1 MMAQQKDYQSSSS
14 ADEKSSSPMKMTDSV
29 SPSHGSTSA
38 DETDKFTS
46 PCKSIS
52 STSEMEESE
61 SEFLDIIS
69 KQKSNNSVVSR
80 GHLELAAR
88 DGFDDDG
95 RHDDDL
101 GDILLLKPQTES
113 ANIDK
118 SPVYIQSPIHIQS
131 SPLSKI
137 LPKPKSGL
145 APNSSPSSEDRSDSE
160 AAKGTGGLRL
170 STERGG
176 RKSEEG
182 NMEDSPQMKKFKRR
196 NQQMYT
202 EPGDGD

>member
-61 SEFLDIIS
+61 SEILEIIS
-69 KQKSNNSVVSR
+69 KQKSNTSVVIR
-80 GHLELAAR
+80 GHLELAAG
-88 DGFDDDG
+88 DGY
-95 RHDDDL
+95 HDDDP

-113 ANIDK
+113 ADIDK

-160 AAKGTGGLRL
+160 VAKGTGGLRL

-176 RKSEEG
+176 RKSDEG
-182 NMEDSPQMKKFKRR
+182 NIEDSPQTKKFKRR

-202 EPGDGD
+202 ESGDGD